1 MTKDKEVKKRA
12 PESSPE
18 EVSPQEI
25 GRQKKAFLEK
35 LTELIRKQQGKK
47 RKRMEK

>member
-12 PESSPE
+12 PGSLPEDVSS
-18 EVSPQEI
+18 QDI

>member
-1 MTKDKEVKKRA
+1 MTKSKTSKKR
-12 PESSPE
+12 PPKSLPE
-18 EVSPQEI
+18 EVSPQEM

>member
-18 EVSPQEI
+18 EEFPQEI
-25 GRQKKAFLEK
+25 RRQKKAFLEK

>member
-1 MTKDKEVKKRA
+1 MTKDKEVKKRP